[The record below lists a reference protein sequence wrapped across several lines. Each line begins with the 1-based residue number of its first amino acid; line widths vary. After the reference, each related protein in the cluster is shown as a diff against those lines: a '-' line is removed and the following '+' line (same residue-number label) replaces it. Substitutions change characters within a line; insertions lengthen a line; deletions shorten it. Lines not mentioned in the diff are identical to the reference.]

1 MRVRMGRTVYHSH
14 ASDCLLFLFI
24 LLPISQKRQY
34 KKAMN
39 SANTVDY
46 SVIGIYSMLMVVVGL
61 YVMRFN
67 RSAIEYFRGGSRI
80 PWLVAGLSCFMS
92 GFSAWTFTGA
102 AGVAYQ
108 AGVAAIGLYIG
119 NAASFL
125 LGYFVFAA
133 RWRRTRITTV
143 MEYLSD
149 RFNPATH
156 QTFSW
161 VTIFFQLFTSA
172 STLYGLSLF
181 ISSACGFPVTWTILG
196 AGALII
202 FYCVIGGLWAVVMTD
217 FLQASILMPFCLVLV
232 ITSLARVGG
241 VSGLVHSLPPQMK
254 TLHLTGEFG
263 WIYLASWTIM
273 VSFGYNTSAMAQR
286 YFSVDDERSAR
297 KVALLCAVLFFVGAF
312 VWFIPPMAM
321 RVVYPN
327 LATIW
332 PHFANAGEASY
343 ATASLT
349 LLPHGLIGVMLA
361 AMFSATMAN
370 LSAQFNLKSA
380 ILSKDV
386 YQTLFRKNAGDHE
399 LLVVGWITTFLVGAT
414 TTVLAAGMAAS
425 GKSVFDIML
434 TFNTLISLAYGPPA
448 LLGLVV
454 RRTPP
459 WSGMAS
465 FITGLVLGVLG
476 AFVFDWSLIQQVA
489 IIIPSSFGV
498 FFLSGLLDR
507 GDNAGRAR
515 LFKNL
520 NTPVDVAHELK
531 DSPDYT
537 APVFRFLSATVA
549 TIGALSLLLLFTAP
563 VSQRG
568 TILWFSGLT
577 LTISAGLWLV
587 RRSPSAVKPTPQ
599 ALAAPSH
606 D

>member
-1 MRVRMGRTVYHSH
+1 MS
-14 ASDCLLFLFI
+14 
-24 LLPISQKRQY
+24 
-34 KKAMN
+34 
-39 SANTVDY
+39 SANLVDY
-46 SVIGIYSMLMVVVGL
+46 SVIAIYGLLMVVVGL

-67 RSAIEYFRGGSRI
+67 RGAAEYFRGGSRI

-102 AGVAYQ
+102 AGVAYLH
-108 AGVAAIGLYIG
+108 GIAAVGLYIG

-125 LGYFVFAA
+125 LGYFVFAT
-133 RWRRTRITTV
+133 RWRRSRVTTV

-149 RFNPATH
+149 RFNPLTH

-181 ISSACGFPVTWTILG
+181 ISSACGFPVTWTITG

-202 FYCVIGGLWAVVMTD
+202 FYCVVGGLWAVVVTD

-241 VSGLVHSLPPQMK
+241 VAGLVHTLPPGMK
-254 TLHLTGEFG
+254 TLYFSGEFG
-263 WIYLASWTIM
+263 WIYLLSWTIM

-297 KVALLCAVLFFVGAF
+297 KVALLCSGLFFVGAF
-312 VWFIPPMAM
+312 LWFLPPMAM
-321 RVVYPN
+321 RVIYPDLRAVWPA
-327 LATIW
+327 LAN
-332 PHFANAGEASY
+332 PSEASY
-343 ATASLT
+343 AVASLT

-386 YQTLFRKNAGDHE
+386 YQNLFRRNAGERE
-399 LLVVGWITTFLVGAT
+399 LLLVGWVTTFLIGAT
-414 TTVLAAGMAAS
+414 TTVIAVIMAAS
-425 GKSVFDIML
+425 GKSVFQIML
-434 TFNTLISLAYGPPA
+434 TFNTLMSLAYGPPA

-454 RRTPP
+454 RRTPA
-459 WSGMAS
+459 WSGLAS
-465 FITGLVLGVLG
+465 FMTGLVLGILG
-476 AFVFDWSLIQQVA
+476 AFVFHWSLIQQVM

-507 GDNAGRAR
+507 GDSPGRAR
-515 LFKNL
+515 LFRNL
-520 NTPVDVAHELK
+520 NTPIDVGVELK

-537 APVFRFLSATVA
+537 REVFHFLSRTVVS
-549 TIGALSLLLLFTAP
+549 IGLLSLLLLLTAP
-563 VSQRG
+563 SNQRG
-568 TILWFSGLT
+568 TILWFAGLT
-577 LTISAGLWLV
+577 LSIGVALHFV
-587 RRSPSAVKPTPQ
+587 RASSPTDFDAEYKTSVPLPSRQ
-599 ALAAPSH
+599 A
-606 D
+606 